1 MINYSLYIYK
11 HIYTHNINTMQT
23 IIDFNLEHVVLA
35 LNDVDKKIM
44 DVEDGYTLQ
53 CNVKTHHGCANI
65 QLNEDALLLQGIML
79 FDICHMPKDSLQT
92 TVKIYRDKKSAIL
105 HCETTGCNELANLV
119 LIEILHRYYAT
130 LKKP

>member
-53 CNVKTHHGCANI
+53 CNVKTHHGYANI

-105 HCETTGCNELANLV
+105 HCETTGCNDLANLV